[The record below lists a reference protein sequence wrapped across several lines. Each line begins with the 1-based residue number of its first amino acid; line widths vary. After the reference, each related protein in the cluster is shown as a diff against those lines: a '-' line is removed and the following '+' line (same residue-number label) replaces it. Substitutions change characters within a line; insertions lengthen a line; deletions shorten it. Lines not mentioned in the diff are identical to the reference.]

1 MIKFKKLLSVL
12 LAVMMV
18 MSVMP
23 TGLAFADDEVSL
35 QASAGIPAGAIS
47 LYEEDF
53 EDYTVGESLLTKAGD
68 EWDFYSM
75 ANTNV
80 ADAAKIVDASEISVD
95 NKTGFSGK
103 ALMIHNEEAT
113 AYNTKGLMYRFGLEN
128 AIDLNSV
135 ENASKKLIVEGDFIV
150 APVAGNYAGGDFQS
164 SFMVPT
170 DKNAEA
176 WKSAL
181 FSPNYSNGWKLLY
194 RKDAFSIQTGDYAGN
209 NVGVKLMAYNHAFS
223 ADKLKDTAA
232 TVKFSYDFSGEADSV
247 SVWVN
252 NKKVT
257 DKLDRTPFTGHALND
272 MVMDEFLASNKEGQA
287 HSFGAIAGFWGTASD
302 IDLYID
308 NLKVYTV
315 DQFELVNVTGNTAS
329 FDPATD
335 ALNFEFSNEIDA
347 ASIEDAVVELVEADG
362 DVVADGIT
370 DVSANGKILSV
381 KIAERVLGNTAYTIR
396 VKGVEDVYGSK
407 LKAGYEWYTY
417 PINDYYTLNNNAG
430 QLVVLLMTLH
440 MFLVMEHQI
449 HLLILQLVVKQVLLT
464 AISKK
469 KQL

>member
-53 EDYTVGESLLTKAGD
+53 EDYTVGESILAKDGD

-150 APVAGNYAGGDFQS
+150 VPVAGNYAGGDFQS

-170 DKNAEA
+170 DKNAAE
-176 WKSAL
+176 WKSAFFSSSLPAYFSEAKRWRAARTCASSVQVVWIL
-181 FSPNYSNGWKLLY
+181 F
-194 RKDAFSIQTGDYAGN
+194 
-209 NVGVKLMAYNHAFS
+209 NV
-223 ADKLKDTAA
+223 
-232 TVKFSYDFSGEADSV
+232 
-247 SVWVN
+247 
-252 NKKVT
+252 
-257 DKLDRTPFTGHALND
+257 
-272 MVMDEFLASNKEGQA
+272 
-287 HSFGAIAGFWGTASD
+287 
-302 IDLYID
+302 
-308 NLKVYTV
+308 
-315 DQFELVNVTGNTAS
+315 
-329 FDPATD
+329 
-335 ALNFEFSNEIDA
+335 A
-347 ASIEDAVVELVEADG
+347 ASLMICG
-362 DVVADGIT
+362 SVA
-370 DVSANGKILSV
+370 S
-381 KIAERVLGNTAYTIR
+381 
-396 VKGVEDVYGSK
+396 
-407 LKAGYEWYTY
+407 
-417 PINDYYTLNNNAG
+417 
-430 QLVVLLMTLH
+430 
-440 MFLVMEHQI
+440 
-449 HLLILQLVVKQVLLT
+449 
-464 AISKK
+464 
-469 KQL
+469 